1 MKLESKTPK
10 SLGLRNGRDNTRGF
24 TNGLTNGFTNG
35 NSHRTGRKL
44 KESRNHDKILAV
56 FVLAMLVLSVVA
68 FLTWQSGNASS
79 IKIDGSFEDWQG
91 VEKTTKGRDVS
102 VPENIDI
109 EEYATADLGKN
120 VAFYAKVHGRF
131 LAGNCSPAG
140 ETLSEHNVSFATQ
153 RETAIPNVNGRD
165 VAYVFVDTDNNPTTG
180 FKPSVNFAVGADRAI
195 EMVGKNG
202 KIEASR
208 VLSFA
213 GVVQQEWTWNIGDS
227 VPAATNGKEMETMA
241 TKSVLGI
248 GESYAVYF
256 YMIDWNGNKGM
267 VDNAFQSENAK
278 VSMSGLYLNSHAT
291 ARAKS
296 TEMEVKGTPH
306 PPIHI
311 NGNYVFAH
319 QAASE
324 GWPGDGS
331 EGNPYI
337 IDGYDIDA
345 NGGRYGFWIEN
356 TDAYFVIRNCS
367 VRGATDSGSVPYGAG
382 IALINVR
389 HGTLDSNKCN
399 NSNLGIYLY
408 KGSQYNTMTNNNASS
423 NTYGILLSSSSNNII
438 TNNNASGNGYGIYL
452 YYSSNNSITNNT
464 ASGNSEYGIYLGWD
478 SSNNSI
484 TNNTASGNS
493 LGIFLEFSSNNN
505 ITNNTASGNSYDG
518 IFLDYSSNNNNIT
531 NNNASSN
538 SLGISL
544 WFSSNNSITNN
555 NASGNSRYGICL
567 YYSSNNSITNNN
579 ASGNSNYGIHL
590 NSSSDNNNITN
601 NNASGNGYGIYLS
614 SSSNNIITNN
624 NASGNSQYG
633 IFLELSSNNT
643 ITNNNASG
651 NSNYGIYLL
660 DSSNNIITNNNASG
674 NSQYGIFLE
683 LSSNNTITNNNA
695 SGNGYGIYLD
705 HSSDNNITY
714 NWICYNTK
722 YGLYISWGSTGNTI
736 HHNNFI
742 RNNCAGKGVSGNCQ
756 ACAHFS
762 GNFWYDN
769 TSQEGNYWSNW
780 DGNGWGSADA
790 YPIAGSVG
798 ASDWYPLER
807 PVSELSVLPIFML
820 AITCLGFFL
829 RARTKRS

>member
-267 VDNAFQSENAK
+267 VDNAFRSENAK

-423 NTYGILLSSSSNNII
+423 NTYGILLSSSSNNSI
-438 TNNNASGNGYGIYL
+438 TNNTASGNSRYGIYL

-505 ITNNTASGNSYDG
+505 ITNNNASGNSYDG

-579 ASGNSNYGIHL
+579 ASGNSNYGIYL

-633 IFLELSSNNT
+633 IFLELSS
-643 ITNNNASG
+643 
-651 NSNYGIYLL
+651 
-660 DSSNNIITNNNASG
+660 
-674 NSQYGIFLE
+674 
-683 LSSNNTITNNNA
+683 
-695 SGNGYGIYLD
+695 
-705 HSSDNNITY
+705 
-714 NWICYNTK
+714 
-722 YGLYISWGSTGNTI
+722 
-736 HHNNFI
+736 
-742 RNNCAGKGVSGNCQ
+742 
-756 ACAHFS
+756 
-762 GNFWYDN
+762 
-769 TSQEGNYWSNW
+769 
-780 DGNGWGSADA
+780 
-790 YPIAGSVG
+790 
-798 ASDWYPLER
+798 
-807 PVSELSVLPIFML
+807 
-820 AITCLGFFL
+820 
-829 RARTKRS
+829 